1 MEFYRTSF
9 MIMLVILIIVLTV
22 MGVALHNSTDVA
34 TFPPHI
40 SECPDFYVKQ
50 EGGICLDEKSL
61 ARTGSDENNVSCTR
75 PDFSGENFT
84 TPGMGPQSGICA
96 KKRWAESCGGVPWDG
111 ITNNED
117 VCYKV
122 N

>member
-50 EGGICLDEKSL
+50 EGGTCKDVKGL
-61 ARTGSDENNVSCTR
+61 ANDTTDCTNA
-75 PDFSGENFT
+75 DFSDDKYNK
-84 TPGMGPQSGICA
+84 PGMGPLSGICA

>member
-1 MEFYRTSF
+1 MENPSLFNSS
-9 MIMLVILIIVLTV
+9 LIQ
-22 MGVALHNSTDVA
+22 AEDKYN
-34 TFPPHI
+34 
-40 SECPDFYVKQ
+40 K
-50 EGGICLDEKSL
+50 
-61 ARTGSDENNVSCTR
+61 
-75 PDFSGENFT
+75 
-84 TPGMGPQSGICA
+84 PGMGPLSGICA